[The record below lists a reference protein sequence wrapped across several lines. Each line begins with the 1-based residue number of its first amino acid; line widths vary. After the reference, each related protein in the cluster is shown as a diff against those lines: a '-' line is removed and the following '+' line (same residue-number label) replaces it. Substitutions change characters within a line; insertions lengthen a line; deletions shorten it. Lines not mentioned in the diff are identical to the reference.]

1 MATLLLGIGL
11 VLVIVGLVVALM
23 PGRLEEIVRVLSE
36 MPLQT
41 RRTMGLIVLAMG
53 VLLVYGAKL
62 LGA

>member
-11 VLVIVGLVVALM
+11 VLVIEGLVVALM